1 MEKQGLTS
9 KTKIRIAVS
18 AGLLLILILMLIFS
32 LSSVEVSEEFKLARE
47 DAAQASEEISIILN
61 DSVENLALIA
71 RYERE
76 ENINDARDLTQEEI
90 DKADA
95 RNQAALNLATAV
107 QKMAESAQAIKSE
120 TAKQKVVEASSFQVT
135 AITHILKYNS
145 LLNALLTEINAKF
158 SPRSTGTEERIEELL
173 TELNEE
179 AEKINELNENFTQA
193 LREFDSI
200 VGFNYNS

>member
-9 KTKIRIAVS
+9 KTKVRIAIS
-18 AGLLLILILMLIFS
+18 AGLALVVLLIIFFS
-32 LSSVEVSEEFKLARE
+32 LSSIEVPEEFKLARE
-47 DAAQASEEISIILN
+47 DAAQASEEISKILN

-76 ENINDARDLTQEEI
+76 GNINDARDLAQEEI
-90 DKADA
+90 NKADA
-95 RNQAALNLATAV
+95 RNQASLNLATAV
-107 QKMAESAQAIKSE
+107 QKMAESAQAVKSE

-145 LLNALLTEINAKF
+145 LLNSLLTEINAKF
-158 SPRSTGTEERIEELL
+158 SPRSTGTEERIAELL
-173 TELNEE
+173 SELNKE
-179 AEKINELNENFTQA
+179 AEEINELNANFTQA

-200 VGFNYNS
+200 VGFKVQ